1 MKNYLKNL
9 PDYSK
14 LEQKQTNYSHHPVRL
29 REHPTPK
36 PFYGVMH
43 DYGPKNTPA
52 VPAPRHQH
60 VPLSKSNS
68 ISAIVNS
75 KRNLGQSIEKEALT
89 SEKSKISRSTS
100 STAIPPKE
108 NSDLIGFMKPS
119 SIMNMFKKFGSHSNS
134 VSHPKPPIMNGS
146 VNNFRN
152 AQPDNRSQP
161 QDMRSQPQDIRSAPQ
176 NVPQDPN
183 KAFAENKTP
192 KSISDFWNENLNQ
205 RNASNKKVG
214 WNYQKIVQQQPMQ
227 PQQQH
232 IAKKFEPADP
242 QAVAKANKKIARDNY
257 IQQTSF
263 NFKNHPKSQSISHF
277 SKQMTES
284 PKLQRSSRA
293 TFESSQEQKLLKS
306 SSNSHIYMNKDDPNY
321 YKNLHKIT
329 KSLENATNLINK
341 QPSYKQ
347 AVPMSGLVNSPP
359 FYPSS
364 APISFYP
371 PVSYK
376 TAHEMLARSGSK
388 SNIPICYKNPLS
400 KSSSNT
406 AMVTNSNGTAAGFY
420 SVPDP
425 LIWQAVP
432 LPHNINKSYSSSCI
446 YAKTLNQPTHLSK
459 NNDIFAKY
467 KPIVSDDEESGSDD
481 DDDTSKHSNVSKSSH
496 SRLPFKSQNYPPF
509 TQINCTPIPIH
520 GNLPSAFGLKSS
532 AACFDASGKTQE
544 DEKPPDVVKSLQPS
558 SGAKNAVVNSNKPLQ
573 MTSSSTAAA
582 PVARGSCNKVSAN
595 TCNQFTRQ
603 FTPNSANSF
612 FYNFLN
618 PMTASHSQM
627 HLQQQNEGVGSYTP
641 YTKYLSDRKYF
652 DVATSDGN
660 NELRPKPDQRRVSKI
675 PTLAGGGVEQ
685 QPAFSNVAPTMLAKE
700 KEFQPPVF
708 VPTTVEP
715 SVSVVPA
722 EILSAFDPFYT
733 PDDPPSG
740 SGSNKLQELLATVT
754 SEWNSEGIALEN
766 ATTTR
771 KVKDHHCDHQHRAK
785 QPPHEVENAA
795 SLTLAALL
803 RPNDSYYLLQ
813 LIFFR
818 LILRLTFVMYWHN
831 PADLLT
837 RFLVNER
844 DIVAPP
850 VRGPACHRLSQHRRK
865 DDFSL
870 PNALISIEPTH

>member
-1 MKNYLKNL
+1 MNNYLKNL

-14 LEQKQTNYSHHPVRL
+14 LEQSKQTNYSHHPVRL

-43 DYGPKNTPA
+43 DYGPKSA
-52 VPAPRHQH
+52 PAPRHQH

-75 KRNLGQSIEKEALT
+75 KRNLGQSIEKEAT
-89 SEKSKISRSTS
+89 STEKSKISRSTS

-119 SIMNMFKKFGSHSNS
+119 SIMNMFKKLGSHSS

-146 VNNFRN
+146 SNNVRN
-152 AQPDNRSQP
+152 SQPIQPQDNRSQLQDNRNQPHDNRSQPYDNRNQQQDTRNQLQDNRSQP
-161 QDMRSQPQDIRSAPQ
+161 Q
-176 NVPQDPN
+176 NVPQDKSFTES
-183 KAFAENKTP
+183 KAQ

-227 PQQQH
+227 PQQQQ
-232 IAKKFEPADP
+232 IARKFEPAEP
-242 QAVAKANKKIARDNY
+242 QGVAKVNKKIARDNY

-293 TFESSQEQKLLKS
+293 NFESSQEQKLLKS

-347 AVPMSGLVNSPP
+347 PVPMSGLVNSPP

-406 AMVTNSNGTAAGFY
+406 AMTNSNGTAAGFY

-481 DDDTSKHSNVSKSSH
+481 DDDASKHSNVSKSSH
-496 SRLPFKSQNYPPF
+496 SRLPFKSHNYPPF
-509 TQINCTPIPIH
+509 TQVNCTPIPIH

-544 DEKPPDVVKSLQPS
+544 DEKPPDVVKGLQPS
-558 SGAKNAVVNSNKPLQ
+558 KNALGKPLQ
-573 MTSSSTAAA
+573 MTSSSTTSAAA
-582 PVARGSCNKVSAN
+582 PVARGSCNKAT

-652 DVATSDGN
+652 DVATTSDGN
-660 NELRPKPDQRRVSKI
+660 CEQRPKPDQRRVSKI
-675 PTLAGGGVEQ
+675 PTLAGGGVEAL
-685 QPAFSNVAPTMLAKE
+685 PAFSNVAPVE

-708 VPTTVEP
+708 VPTTTAEP
-715 SVSVVPA
+715 SVVPA

-733 PDDPPSG
+733 PDDPPSA

-754 SEWNSEGIALEN
+754 SEWNSEGIALES
-766 ATTTR
+766 ASSR
-771 KVKDHHCDHQHRAK
+771 KVKDHHCDHHQRAK
-785 QPPHEVENAA
+785 EVETATFF
-795 SLTLAALL
+795 TLAALPQ
-803 RPNDSYYLLQ
+803 PNSTLYY
-813 LIFFR
+813 F
-818 LILRLTFVMYWHN
+818 
-831 PADLLT
+831 
-837 RFLVNER
+837 
-844 DIVAPP
+844 
-850 VRGPACHRLSQHRRK
+850 C
-865 DDFSL
+865 FS
-870 PNALISIEPTH
+870 